1 MWISMDTLRPLGELL
16 VAWMLTYALHSTL
29 LVLMASVTTW
39 WLRKRHLSV
48 QETAWKLALLGG
60 LVTASLQ
67 IGLGITPLT
76 GSWALGLDSPA
87 ADLAA
92 PAAEIPRSG
101 FRSSTPTPVVTPPA
115 DATPSVAPAAVA
127 SPAQPTKPVD
137 WIVAVSATWL
147 GVGLVLCLLLGLSY
161 LRLAYR
167 LRGRTEISDG
177 RLRRVLAKLLGETSR
192 PFRMTTSH
200 RLRIPIAKGMIRR
213 EICLPRRA
221 LHDLTP
227 EQQETVLAHEAAHL
241 LHRDPFW
248 LAVGRLVENLFFFQ
262 PLNRMARRRMQ
273 EIAEYRCDDW
283 TVERTGRP
291 LTLARCLTE
300 VAEWNLRPAAPVPA
314 PGMAQNTAG
323 LGARV
328 RRLLDRD
335 YPQPREEQPRWVRPA
350 LAAALLVIA
359 VSAPGVSL
367 TGDEGE
373 PPPEAPP
380 APAKPVADTDEP
392 PAPPATVAPVVAAA
406 LTSVAILAPAP
417 VVAPTPAAAA
427 APLVVPRPA
436 AAPAPRLALAAAP
449 APRLALAA
457 APATAALPVSSAP
470 AVAADREEIEEIE
483 DAEVSAEE
491 AIDELLDEME
501 EALDEVE
508 EEIEEELESV
518 EEAIEEDLEALEEQL
533 EGRIEFYEEEFE
545 ARVDALDDEMDAW
558 EDSVDERFDHRG
570 SERKEEAFDR
580 DLEAFEDAADRRLE
594 RLEDELDR
602 IDEQYEAQ
610 IEATIDGAIES
621 SLEMELDAIERQF
634 EIHERELERLAH
646 EAEHKARTQ
655 GLSDEELRQL
665 RAEAQRIAAEA
676 RPSAAEMAAMK
687 DQPRQAG
694 EEAKRAVAQAEIDGA
709 ELEAALE
716 AWRADYQV
724 ELEQLRAELES
735 LQKKYD

>member
-16 VAWMLTYALHSTL
+16 VAWMLTYALHSSL

-39 WLRKRHLSV
+39 WLRRRHLSV

-76 GSWALGLDSPA
+76 GSWAFGLDSPA
-87 ADLAA
+87 AELAA

-101 FRSSTPTPVVTPPA
+101 FSSSAPTPVVTPPV
-115 DATPSVAPAAVA
+115 DATSSVAPAAVA
-127 SPAQPTKPVD
+127 SSAQPTRPVD

-147 GVGLVLCLLLGLSY
+147 GVGLALCLLLGLSY

-177 RLRRVLAKLLGETSR
+177 RLPRVLARLLGETSR
-192 PFRMTTSH
+192 PFRMTTTH
-200 RLRIPIAKGMIRR
+200 RLRIPIAKGVIRR
-213 EICLPRRA
+213 EICLPQRA

-227 EQQETVLAHEAAHL
+227 EQQETLLAHEAAHL
-241 LHRDPFW
+241 LARDPFW
-248 LAVGRLVENLFFFQ
+248 LAVGRFVESLFFFQ
-262 PLNRMARRRMQ
+262 PLNRLARRRMQ
-273 EIAEYRCDDW
+273 EISELRCDDW

-300 VAEWNLRPAAPVPA
+300 VAGWNVRPAAPLPA

-323 LGARV
+323 LGSRV

-335 YPQPREEQPRWVRPA
+335 YPQPREEQPRWLRPV
-350 LAAALLVIA
+350 LAAVLLLVVI
-359 VSAPGVSL
+359 SAPGISL
-367 TGDEGE
+367 AGDEGE
-373 PPPEAPP
+373 PPPEPPP
-380 APAKPVADTDEP
+380 APERPAAEADEP
-392 PAPPATVAPVVAAA
+392 PTPPSPPATVALVVAA
-406 LTSVAILAPAP
+406 TPTPVSILAPVPVLAP
-417 VVAPTPAAAA
+417 APAAAA
-427 APLVVPRPA
+427 APAPA
-436 AAPAPRLALAAAP
+436 ARPALAAAP
-449 APRLALAA
+449 A
-457 APATAALPVSSAP
+457 APALPVSSAP
-470 AVAADREEIEEIE
+470 KLAADREELEEIE
-483 DAEVSAEE
+483 DAEESNEE
-491 AIDELLDEME
+491 RIDELFDEMD

-518 EEAIEEDLEALEEQL
+518 EEAVEDDLEALEEQL
-533 EGRIEFYEEEFE
+533 EGRIEAYEEEFE
-545 ARVDALDDEMDAW
+545 AQVEALEDEMDTW

-594 RLEDELDR
+594 GLEDKLDR
-602 IDEQYEAQ
+602 IDERFESQ
-610 IEATIDGAIES
+610 IEATIDGALES

-646 EAEHKARTQ
+646 DAAHKARTQ

-676 RPSAAEMAAMK
+676 RPSVAEMDEMK
-687 DQPRQAG
+687 AQLKRAG

-709 ELEAALE
+709 KLEAALE

-724 ELEQLRAELES
+724 ELEKLRAELRS
-735 LQKKYD
+735 LQQKYD